1 MTATQMQKF
10 GKGCECIW
18 MDNPLLTLAC
28 VSLRA
33 SMIFRHPVELL
44 ISSQL
49 QCSAFASTS
58 MFVFAVL
65 FFYFSFFFIVEIK
78 SPVAFLKKILAIQ
91 STSCRDRLLSY
102 SLFNWSGLKGV
113 LHKAAES
120 TAGVCV
126 SGVRAKF
133 SKSSQ
138 CVPQWQHMLESLQR
152 NSRMHNLTCEDTTD
166 TQVPCTVTVT
176 DERGVLTCTRAHS
189 FLGDARKW
197 GKWSLDAF
205 KEAGCSKSSAS

>member
-1 MTATQMQKF
+1 MATRMQKF

-18 MDNPLLTLAC
+18 TDNPLLTFAC
-28 VSLRA
+28 VSSRA
-33 SMIFRHPVELL
+33 SMICRPPVELL
-44 ISSQL
+44 ITWQL
-49 QCSAFASTS
+49 QCSAFACTST
-58 MFVFAVL
+58 FVFAL
-65 FFYFSFFFIVEIK
+65 SSFFFLFQFFYCRNVLLFF
-78 SPVAFLKKILAIQ
+78 FLLAIQ
-91 STSCRDRLLSY
+91 SAGCRDRLLSY

-166 TQVPCTVTVT
+166 TQVPCTVTVR
-176 DERGVLTCTRAHS
+176 DERGVLTCTRALS
-189 FLGDARKW
+189 FLGNARTW
-197 GKWSLDAF
+197 GKWSLVVF
-205 KEAGCSKSSAS
+205 KEAGCSKSGAS